1 MGLLVVPLDATGE
14 TIVENG
20 EVETYV
26 VGCGLLP
33 LEVRVAEAAN
43 LQSLE
48 YSLRGVLIVTH
59 HTAVGEVRKCEVGIF

>member
-26 VGCGLLP
+26 VSCGLLP

-48 YSLRGVLIVTH
+48 YSL
-59 HTAVGEVRKCEVGIF
+59 